1 MISRNLRDAVE
12 DGANIEAVGN
22 MLVASNVAGMAFAT
36 SRLGIV
42 HAAALPLGAFFHVP
56 HGVACTILLLHGI
69 EFNMKVAAAKYR
81 DIAEAMGEKTG
92 RLSQAEAATVAL
104 NAVQKLVRDIG
115 APSRLSDVGVR
126 VEAIPQMSR
135 DAMKSS
141 HIPANPRP
149 ILVQDIE
156 NLYSKA
162 T

>member
-1 MISRNLRDAVE
+1 
-12 DGANIEAVGN
+12 
-22 MLVASNVAGMAFAT
+22 MAFAT

-56 HGVACTILLLHGI
+56 HGVACTILLPHGI

-92 RLSQAEAATVAL
+92 RLSQVEAATVAL
-104 NAVQKLVRDIG
+104 NAVQKLACDIG
-115 APSRLSDVGVR
+115 APSRLSDVGVQ

-135 DAMKSS
+135 DTMKSS
-141 HIPANPRP
+141 HISANPRP

-156 NLYSKA
+156 KLYSKA